1 MRWHLGTVLRQSLEH
16 VPAER
21 VAIVDFHTGR
31 KTTWGD
37 LRRRVANLCAHLQAL
52 GIQRGDRVAFYSRNC
67 PEYVEGLLAVLQI
80 GAVHVNV
87 NFRYTTGELRHV
99 FANSDSRAVFLGAE
113 FADRLADITE
123 QLPELVACILIGEAP
138 VPAGMQGIRHDI
150 ATASM
155 PNPPQYSEDPDD
167 RFLMYTGG
175 TTGLPKGTIW
185 TQEKLFRMF
194 GVNYFARSGPR
205 YPADNDDLL
214 SMLRNNE
221 CYTEAVVAPMMHG
234 LGVYSVLCTLSFGGT
249 VVTSSAPRFS
259 APGLLRAVAD
269 HGVNVFKIPGDA
281 MGKPLLEALD
291 ADPMTGQLD
300 TLRMIISSAAVF
312 SAHIKRRL
320 VERVPHLLIN
330 DILGGSES
338 AALGNAISSAA
349 SHAGSATD
357 AALRLQAADCVKVF
371 TPELKEVV
379 PGSGERGMVARSGL
393 IAEGYFK
400 DPVKTAAT
408 FPVIDGERYCLLGDW
423 AEVLADGSIKFL
435 GRGNVCINTGG
446 EKVFPEEV
454 EQVLKAL
461 DGVDDCGV
469 VGVDDARWGSAVTA
483 LLSLK
488 AGQVFDLQA
497 TCLQLRECLADY
509 KVPRHFVLVD
519 DVNRGPN
526 GKLDYQ
532 RLSARA
538 AAALASNPDCLK
550 VFSR

>member
-1 MRWHLGTVLRQSLEH
+1 
-16 VPAER
+16 
-21 VAIVDFHTGR
+21 
-31 KTTWGD
+31 
-37 LRRRVANLCAHLQAL
+37 
-52 GIQRGDRVAFYSRNC
+52 
-67 PEYVEGLLAVLQI
+67 
-80 GAVHVNV
+80 
-87 NFRYTTGELRHV
+87 
-99 FANSDSRAVFLGAE
+99 
-113 FADRLADITE
+113 
-123 QLPELVACILIGEAP
+123 
-138 VPAGMQGIRHDI
+138 
-150 ATASM
+150 
-155 PNPPQYSEDPDD
+155 
-167 RFLMYTGG
+167 
-175 TTGLPKGTIW
+175 
-185 TQEKLFRMF
+185 MF
-194 GVNYFARSGPR
+194 GVNYFASGGPR

-259 APGLLRAVAD
+259 AQGLLRAVAD

-312 SAHIKRRL
+312 SAHIKRGL

-349 SHAGSATD
+349 SQAGNATD
-357 AALRLQAADCVKVF
+357 AALRLQTADCVKVF

-461 DGVDDCGV
+461 DSVDDCGV

-488 AGQVFDLQA
+488 AGHAFDLQA
-497 TCLQLRECLADY
+497 ICLQLRECLADY

-519 DVNRGPN
+519 DVSRGPN
-526 GKLDYQ
+526 GKLDYR

-538 AAALASNPDCLK
+538 AAALDSNPDSLK